1 VPASSDDIPLRAN
14 SLGLLAS
21 AIAERALQVEPT
33 AFRDR
38 FEQAARRR
46 LGELQPAGF
55 TRMGVASRH
64 SVEALEREE
73 SRLERIFEGSPQLR
87 VVDPREIR
95 DLDPREIRDHIHDL
109 VEQALEADDRLT
121 RSRLSWSGRRI
132 A

>member
-21 AIAERALQVEPT
+21 AIAERSLQVEPT

-73 SRLERIFEGSPQLR
+73 SRLERSFEGSPHLR
-87 VVDPREIR
+87 VV
-95 DLDPREIRDHIHDL
+95 DPREIRDHIHDL
-109 VEQALEADDRLT
+109 VEQALEAADRLT